1 MIELMFHIPMKKCE
15 FLLDLELCVWEE
27 VIMNVGMLVVTKHA
41 QVLNYPLKEE
51 LDAKILLMLSVLR
64 S

>member
-27 VIMNVGMLVVTKHA
+27 VVKNVEMLVVTKHA
-41 QVLNYPLKEE
+41 QVLKYPLKED
-51 LDAKILLMLSVLR
+51 LDAKILLMLLALR
-64 S
+64 L